1 MKLSQIKMSGFKSF
15 VDTTTIN
22 ISNDRTGVVG
32 PNGCGKSNIIDAV
45 KWVMGDTSK
54 HIRGGSLEDV
64 IFNGTDTRKPNDY
77 AFVELIFSNTEN
89 KIGGEFAKY
98 DEISIKREA
107 SRDGNSKYFL
117 NNSHC
122 RRRDIIDIFL
132 GTGLGPKS
140 YAIINQGTA
149 SKLIESKPEEFRVF
163 IEEVAGISKYRE
175 RKKETES
182 KLLDSKSNL
191 DRVEDILKEINKR
204 LFELKKQSEDADK
217 FKKLNE
223 EYEKIRA
230 EVVAISIK
238 NHLDKAERIKIEN
251 SKIETQIEKLNSEML
266 KKSNE
271 IESITNEY
279 DSKNQ
284 NYNEIQKKYYELMTE
299 AGKIEKSL
307 EYEQKSEK
315 EKEEQTKNK
324 KESVSSLKNRIQ
336 TSNNSLEINN
346 KKLKEYEK
354 DVSVI
359 TDQIKLL
366 EKNIDET
373 SKLKNERTEDLNH
386 LINENNKYLNL
397 RESINSKIDDKENQI
412 SKISENIND
421 IDKNIKKLELSIK
434 ENELNQLDN
443 EIEMFTKDSEKLKEI
458 HNNEVFKSFKITI
471 NRLLQYI
478 NNISKLSKSIQKKEL
493 ENIKKNQEIKTD
505 YEEKIKD
512 EQDEINNLNY
522 SLEDLSSKVNEY
534 TEFIENSQI
543 DIENIKKNINDLE
556 NLGDKKN
563 YQLKEANKKFY
574 EHTLN
579 IETLKVKNITTES
592 QLSDYKKNLLSLEE
606 ELSLLISSDDKS
618 GDRVERIRIDL
629 QQKLKLVKDE
639 ESHLEDINTDISSLT
654 EVIERLNDEK
664 FKLNS
669 ELEAKQA
676 KLNDGK
682 NSIEVIFGQTT
693 IFNEQL
699 EELGVKFDNIL
710 EEDKEY
716 SLSDWKKNEDSLKR
730 RIERMGPIN
739 MAAIDEYKE
748 YESRSIYLTEQKN
761 DLLSSIN
768 TLESAIKKIDQ
779 ETNARFQNT
788 FDKINLELSRIFPK
802 LFNGGKAHLKILG
815 NDILTA
821 GVEVYACPPG
831 KKLSSINLLSGGEK
845 ALTSISLVFALF
857 SLNPAPFCMLDEID
871 APLDDANIDRFC
883 QVLKEMSNNTQFIVI
898 THKKPTMEYVDNLIG
913 VTMGEKGVSKIVDV
927 NLAS

>member
-1 MKLSQIKMSGFKSF
+1 MSGFKSF

-324 KESVSSLKNRIQ
+324 KESVSSLKNRIE

-346 KKLKEYEK
+346 KINILETGHNVEQYKF
-354 DVSVI
+354 V
-359 TDQIKLL
+359 TD
-366 EKNIDET
+366 
-373 SKLKNERTEDLNH
+373 
-386 LINENNKYLNL
+386 NKGSFLVD
-397 RESINSKIDDKENQI
+397 KII
-412 SKISENIND
+412 
-421 IDKNIKKLELSIK
+421 L
-434 ENELNQLDN
+434 
-443 EIEMFTKDSEKLKEI
+443 F
-458 HNNEVFKSFKITI
+458 
-471 NRLLQYI
+471 
-478 NNISKLSKSIQKKEL
+478 
-493 ENIKKNQEIKTD
+493 
-505 YEEKIKD
+505 
-512 EQDEINNLNY
+512 
-522 SLEDLSSKVNEY
+522 EDLSNEFKNLVMKKSW
-534 TEFIENSQI
+534 EVELINS
-543 DIENIKKNINDLE
+543 
-556 NLGDKKN
+556 
-563 YQLKEANKKFY
+563 
-574 EHTLN
+574 
-579 IETLKVKNITTES
+579 ES
-592 QLSDYKKNLLSLEE
+592 TKSIYKK
-606 ELSLLISSDDKS
+606 
-618 GDRVERIRIDL
+618 
-629 QQKLKLVKDE
+629 
-639 ESHLEDINTDISSLT
+639 
-654 EVIERLNDEK
+654 
-664 FKLNS
+664 
-669 ELEAKQA
+669 
-676 KLNDGK
+676 
-682 NSIEVIFGQTT
+682 
-693 IFNEQL
+693 
-699 EELGVKFDNIL
+699 
-710 EEDKEY
+710 
-716 SLSDWKKNEDSLKR
+716 DWRSYYCRESLK
-730 RIERMGPIN
+730 I
-739 MAAIDEYKE
+739 
-748 YESRSIYLTEQKN
+748 
-761 DLLSSIN
+761 
-768 TLESAIKKIDQ
+768 
-779 ETNARFQNT
+779 
-788 FDKINLELSRIFPK
+788 
-802 LFNGGKAHLKILG
+802 
-815 NDILTA
+815 
-821 GVEVYACPPG
+821 
-831 KKLSSINLLSGGEK
+831 
-845 ALTSISLVFALF
+845 
-857 SLNPAPFCMLDEID
+857 
-871 APLDDANIDRFC
+871 
-883 QVLKEMSNNTQFIVI
+883 
-898 THKKPTMEYVDNLIG
+898 
-913 VTMGEKGVSKIVDV
+913 VSKIYKKDLEIFGY
-927 NLAS
+927 NIEDTFRNINIKNSR

>member
-1 MKLSQIKMSGFKSF
+1 MKLNQIKMSGFKSF

-149 SKLIESKPEEFRVF
+149 SKLIESKPEEFRIF

-251 SKIETQIEKLNSEML
+251 SKIETQKEKLNSEIV
-266 KKSNE
+266 KKNNE
-271 IESITNEY
+271 IENITKEY

-284 NYNEIQKKYYELMTE
+284 TYNEIQKKYYELMTE

-324 KESVSSLKNRIQ
+324 KESISSIKNRIEA
-336 TSNNSLEINN
+336 SNSSLEINN
-346 KKLKEYEK
+346 KKLKEHER

-359 TDQIKLL
+359 TDQVKLL

-373 SKLKNERTEDLNH
+373 SKLKNERSEDLNH

-397 RESINSKIDDKENQI
+397 RESINSKIEDNENQI

-421 IDKNIKKLELSIK
+421 IEKNIKKLELSIK
-434 ENELNQLDN
+434 ENELNQLNN

-458 HNNEVFKSFKITI
+458 HNNEAFKSFKITI

-493 ENIKKNQEIKTD
+493 ENIKKNQEMKAD
-505 YEEKIKD
+505 YEKKIKD

-534 TEFIENSQI
+534 TEFIENSQV

-556 NLGDKKN
+556 NLVDKKN

-618 GDRVERIRIDL
+618 GDKVERIRIDL

-654 EVIERLNDEK
+654 EAIERLNDEK
-664 FKLNS
+664 LKLNS

-676 KLNDGK
+676 KINDGK

-699 EELGVKFDNIL
+699 EELGVKFDNLL

-768 TLESAIKKIDQ
+768 TLEGAIKKIDQ
-779 ETNARFQNT
+779 ETKARFQNT

>member
-1 MKLSQIKMSGFKSF
+1 MSGFKSF

-324 KESVSSLKNRIQ
+324 KESVSSLKNRIE

-346 KKLKEYEK
+346 KINILETGHNVEQYKF
-354 DVSVI
+354 V
-359 TDQIKLL
+359 TD
-366 EKNIDET
+366 
-373 SKLKNERTEDLNH
+373 
-386 LINENNKYLNL
+386 NKGSFLVD
-397 RESINSKIDDKENQI
+397 KII
-412 SKISENIND
+412 
-421 IDKNIKKLELSIK
+421 L
-434 ENELNQLDN
+434 
-443 EIEMFTKDSEKLKEI
+443 F
-458 HNNEVFKSFKITI
+458 
-471 NRLLQYI
+471 
-478 NNISKLSKSIQKKEL
+478 
-493 ENIKKNQEIKTD
+493 
-505 YEEKIKD
+505 
-512 EQDEINNLNY
+512 
-522 SLEDLSSKVNEY
+522 EDLSNE
-534 TEFIENSQI
+534 F
-543 DIENIKKNINDLE
+543 
-556 NLGDKKN
+556 
-563 YQLKEANKKFY
+563 
-574 EHTLN
+574 
-579 IETLKVKNITTES
+579 
-592 QLSDYKKNLLSLEE
+592 KNLATKKSWDV
-606 ELSLLISSDDKS
+606 ELI
-618 GDRVERIRIDL
+618 
-629 QQKLKLVKDE
+629 
-639 ESHLEDINTDISSLT
+639 
-654 EVIERLNDEK
+654 
-664 FKLNS
+664 NS
-669 ELEAKQA
+669 EATK
-676 KLNDGK
+676 
-682 NSIEVIFGQTT
+682 SIY
-693 IFNEQL
+693 N
-699 EELGVKFDNIL
+699 K
-710 EEDKEY
+710 
-716 SLSDWKKNEDSLKR
+716 DWRSYYCRESLK
-730 RIERMGPIN
+730 I
-739 MAAIDEYKE
+739 
-748 YESRSIYLTEQKN
+748 
-761 DLLSSIN
+761 
-768 TLESAIKKIDQ
+768 
-779 ETNARFQNT
+779 
-788 FDKINLELSRIFPK
+788 
-802 LFNGGKAHLKILG
+802 
-815 NDILTA
+815 
-821 GVEVYACPPG
+821 
-831 KKLSSINLLSGGEK
+831 
-845 ALTSISLVFALF
+845 
-857 SLNPAPFCMLDEID
+857 
-871 APLDDANIDRFC
+871 
-883 QVLKEMSNNTQFIVI
+883 
-898 THKKPTMEYVDNLIG
+898 
-913 VTMGEKGVSKIVDV
+913 VSKIYKKDLEIFGY
-927 NLAS
+927 NIEDTFRNIKIKNSR